1 MSRTLITKQ
10 NYREFLDPGEKSI
23 TLCTKMILTPGA
35 KDFLREQN
43 IKIKYEDQV
52 TEIPVNESVVKKEEK
67 TLTDRIYQILK
78 DEFKT
83 DDCNLAE
90 KIANLI
96 SIK

>member
-23 TLCTKMILTPGA
+23 TLCAKMILTPGA

-43 IKIKYEDQV
+43 IKIKYEDQG
-52 TEIPVNESVVKKEEK
+52 TEMPVNESVMKKEEK

-83 DDCNLAE
+83 DNFSLAE
-90 KIANLI
+90 KISTLI
-96 SIK
+96 SMK

>member
-35 KDFLREQN
+35 KDYLREQN
-43 IKIKYEDQV
+43 IKIKYEDQTTETPV
-52 TEIPVNESVVKKEEK
+52 TASVVKKEEK

-83 DDCNLAE
+83 DDSMLAE

-96 SIK
+96 STK

>member
-52 TEIPVNESVVKKEEK
+52 TEIPVNESVVTKEEK
-67 TLTDRIYQILK
+67 TLTDRIHQILK

-83 DDCNLAE
+83 DNFSLAE
-90 KIANLI
+90 KISTLI
-96 SIK
+96 SMK

>member
-43 IKIKYEDQV
+43 IKIKYEDQI
-52 TEIPVNESVVKKEEK
+52 TESPAIESVAKKEEK

-96 SIK
+96 SSK

>member
-35 KDFLREQN
+35 KDYLREQN
-43 IKIKYEDQV
+43 IRIKYEDQG

-83 DDCNLAE
+83 DNFSLAE
-90 KIANLI
+90 KISTLI
-96 SIK
+96 SMK

>member
-78 DEFKT
+78 DEFKA